1 MRPHHLFFSIL
12 TLVLL
17 VFLFGMSFLTT
28 GAYFAQNL
36 RFYLS
41 DTMQNSPSIFLY
53 TSSIF
58 FLLGVFLLIGFTSLQ
73 KNRFLKI
80 KVKPH
85 SFSINPAIL
94 SHSIQTIMKKYLSD
108 NSVSVEV
115 ILLPSKKLEVISY
128 LPDIEGDAKESFLNW
143 AQSEISSHLQ
153 KKYGYFKDFSLVLYY
168 Q

>member
-28 GAYFAQNL
+28 GAYFAKNL
-36 RFYLS
+36 RYLLS
-41 DTMQNSPSIFLY
+41 DAMQNSPSIFLY
-53 TSSIF
+53 ISSAF

-80 KVKPH
+80 KIKPH
-85 SFSINPAIL
+85 SFSVNPAIL
-94 SHSIQTIMKKYLSD
+94 SYSIQTIMRKHLQDS
-108 NSVSVEV
+108 SISVEV

-128 LPDIEGDAKESFLNW
+128 LPDIEEDAKETFVNW
-143 AQSEISSHLQ
+143 AKEEISSHLQ
-153 KKYGYFKDFSLVLYY
+153 KKYSYFKDFSLVLYY